1 MRGLFSGSST
11 GAETSSLLSNMISSD
26 GMRFVLL
33 PGDFSTEDLR
43 SWRDFAAGQE
53 EIRTLTGMPVLWD
66 EMARLVLQAQV
77 RSLGAA
83 FLLVLVM
90 LFVAY
95 RRVRQTVVSLLPLSL
110 TILMLLGFLAAS
122 GIQLNLITAI
132 ASSIVLGVG
141 IDYAIHLVAPN
152 PWPPPDGWR

>member
-77 RSLGAA
+77 RSLGC
-83 FLLVLVM
+83 LLYTSPSPRDRTRSRM
-90 LFVAY
+90 P
-95 RRVRQTVVSLLPLSL
+95 S
-110 TILMLLGFLAAS
+110 
-122 GIQLNLITAI
+122 
-132 ASSIVLGVG
+132 
-141 IDYAIHLVAPN
+141 
-152 PWPPPDGWR
+152 